1 MDVARTF
8 ANYAAC
14 LADVLGGRYEGATR
28 SHAVVSGES
37 HLGDA
42 LADERGVLLVTAHTG
57 GWESAG
63 ALLSR
68 TLGAPVTIV
77 ERAERDAGAR
87 AIQDDARHRQGL
99 RVVHVGEDPLSALP
113 LIGHLREGG
122 VVALQM
128 DRVPA
133 GVRARS
139 VTMFGESARVPE
151 GPLRLAALTGAPVVP
166 VFSSRR
172 GHRRYEVR
180 RMGRPIRLPRS
191 ASEAEL
197 DAAAQEVADALCVVR
212 PFRTPDP
219 VVSTSA
225 RSDGSGAMAPG
236 VQHGARSP

>member
-14 LADVLGGRYEGATR
+14 LADVLGGRHAGATS

-57 GWESAG
+57 GCESAG

-68 TLGAPVTIV
+68 NLGAPVTIV

-87 AIQDDARHRQGL
+87 AIQDDARRRQGL

-166 VFSSRR
+166 VFSARR
-172 GHRRYEVR
+172 GHRRYEVLV
-180 RMGRPIRLPRS
+180 GRPIRLARS
-191 ASEAEL
+191 AGDAEL
-197 DAAAQEVADALCVVR
+197 DAAAQEVADALCAFVR
-212 PFRTPDP
+212 SHPTQWFHF
-219 VVSTSA
+219 STE
-225 RSDGSGAMAPG
+225 
-236 VQHGARSP
+236 